1 MADGIKIVLVFVL
14 SYLAG
19 SIPFGLLIVKL
30 INGKDIRSVE
40 SGRTGGTNAMRAAG
54 FFAGL
59 LTAGMDVLK
68 GVATGWIA
76 SWMMPGLPW
85 VQVVAAL
92 MAILGHNYSIFL
104 VEKKPGG
111 GIHLRGGAGGAPA
124 FGGAIALW
132 PPSAFIILPLG
143 ALVYVLIGYASV
155 TTMSVALFAGIIF
168 YLRFVEGLGP
178 SSYIFY
184 GVAALLIVMYALR
197 PNLERLVKGTERV
210 VGLRAYLKKR
220 LQKANEQLSKAS
232 LRRPSQTRGKNQA

>member
-1 MADGIKIVLVFVL
+1 MAFGITLVLVFVL

-19 SIPFGLLIVKL
+19 SIPFGYLVVRL

-68 GVATGWIA
+68 GIATGWIA
-76 SWMMPGLPW
+76 SWLIPGNNW
-85 VQVVAAL
+85 VQVGAAL
-92 MAILGHNYSIFL
+92 MAILGHNYSVFL
-104 VEKKPGG
+104 VERKPGG
-111 GIHLRGGAGGAPA
+111 GIRLRGGAGGAPA

-132 PPSAFIILPLG
+132 PPSALIILPLG
-143 ALVYVLIGYASV
+143 ALVYVFIGYASV
-155 TTMSVALFAGIIF
+155 TTMSVALIAGIIF

-184 GVAALLIVMYALR
+184 GVVALLMVMYALR
-197 PNLERLVKGTERV
+197 PNLKRLIAGNERV

-220 LQKANEQLSKAS
+220 LEKANEKLSKAS
-232 LRRPSQTRGKNQA
+232 LNRPSQKREQNKA